1 MWFLWGIGGLGVL
14 LWLNENTAPIV
25 YIFIA
30 TPLVWYGGR
39 ALFNHTKNKISTSL
53 AEKRDDKEWRKNL
66 ARRAEEERVLGFVR
80 NESMIQLMRE
90 QADNLI
96 KQQQAGMHVERELM
110 AMREKMLSF
119 ENAEFEDLI
128 GKINTHL

>member
-1 MWFLWGIGGLGVL
+1 MWFLWVIGGTGALYLFMGSRH
-14 LWLNENTAPIV
+14 PF
-25 YIFIA
+25 IFLMTA
-30 TPLVWYGGR
+30 TPLIWFGGR

-53 AEKRDDKEWRKNL
+53 SEKRDEKEWRKNL
-66 ARRAEEERVLGFVR
+66 ARRAEEERVLGFAR

-96 KQQQAGMHVERELM
+96 KQQNAGMHVERELM

>member
-1 MWFLWGIGGLGVL
+1 MWFLWVIGGAGVL
-14 LWLNENTAPIV
+14 YLYTGSREPFAFIMTAVPI
-25 YIFIA
+25 IWF
-30 TPLVWYGGR
+30 GGK
-39 ALFNHTKNKISTSL
+39 ALLSHTKNKISTSL
-53 AEKRDDKEWRKNL
+53 SEKRNEKEWRKNL
-66 ARRAEEERVLGFVR
+66 ARRAEEERVLGFAR

-96 KQQQAGMHVERELM
+96 KQQNAGMHVERELM

-128 GKINTHL
+128 GKINKHL

>member
-1 MWFLWGIGGLGVL
+1 MWFLWGLGGLGVL
-14 LWLNENTAPIV
+14 LWLNETRTPIV

-30 TPLVWYGGR
+30 VPLVWYGGR
-39 ALFNHTKNKISTSL
+39 ALLNHTKNKISTSL

-66 ARRAEEERVLGFVR
+66 ARRAEEERVLGFAR

-96 KQQQAGMHVERELM
+96 KQQNAGMHVERELM

>member
-1 MWFLWGIGGLGVL
+1 MWFLWIIGGTGALYLFMGSSHPV
-14 LWLNENTAPIV
+14 
-25 YIFIA
+25 IFLMTA
-30 TPLVWYGGR
+30 TPLIWYGGR
-39 ALFNHTKNKISTSL
+39 ALLSYTKNKISTSL
-53 AEKRDDKEWRKNL
+53 AEKRDEKQWRKDLN
-66 ARRAEEERVLGFVR
+66 RRAEEERVLGLAR
-80 NESMIQLMRE
+80 NEPSIQLMRE